1 MHYAVG
7 TKTLNFPLM
16 ILLKINLPHPNTSK
30 NTSGSQMI
38 KISHSRISNLE
49 PEKLY
54 MFTYKQLP
62 VSVLISKK
70 YGTYYDIKY
79 QIQLE
84 ARSL

>member
-1 MHYAVG
+1 
-7 TKTLNFPLM
+7 
-16 ILLKINLPHPNTSK
+16 
-30 NTSGSQMI
+30 MI